1 MFNKKGLELSMNF
14 IIIAALALIVLII
27 GAIFFMGGF
36 REIGSS
42 IEETTGL
49 SQQELTLAETVCK
62 SACSFNSKSQWD
74 NPVFSEG
81 VIASNYCNND
91 EDCNCEDLMGSEY
104 RWPSSDE
111 CLSPG
116 ETE

>member
-62 SACSFNSKSQWD
+62 SACSFNSKSQWQ
-74 NPVFSEG
+74 NPGFTEAVAET
-81 VIASNYCNND
+81 Y
-91 EDCNCEDLMGSEY
+91 ENCEELMDTLSLDYDFSG
-104 RWPSSDE
+104 DE

-116 ETE
+116 EEE